1 MTSWR
6 ALRISS
12 KLAVS
17 LYHWCHCCDHWCR
30 EELTGA
36 LQLLITGAEQSS
48 LVPSGDHC
56 CRAKLIGATAVITG
70 AELNLLMPLL
80 WSLVPSWAY
89 WCHCCRTEVT
99 SARLWS
105 LVLLKSAGTSLTARS
120 SRPILS
126 ELTPSGAGPVQG
138 PTSVRSCSVKKNK
151 KWDRSK
157 HKTQLHSKTTCKKA
171 GLKIWKQDLVI
182 LFVSLYFF

>member
-1 MTSWR
+1 M
-6 ALRISS
+6 
-12 KLAVS
+12 
-17 LYHWCHCCDHWCR
+17 
-30 EELTGA
+30 
-36 LQLLITGAEQSS
+36 ITGAEKSS
-48 LVPSGDHC
+48 LVPCSC
-56 CRAKLIGATAVITG
+56 WSQVPSRAHWCPAGTTA
-70 AELNLLMPLL
+70 AELNLLVPLL